1 MALQTVRLAYLVVGK
16 LTCLQLLRNRH
27 PRFTRPMALQTARLA
42 YLVVGKLTCLQ
53 LLRNRHPR
61 FTRPM
66 ALQTARLA
74 YNGIIDEVSPRLL
87 FHYKLIHLLLQ
98 SRDHRG
104 CSHRLCISLLLWQ

>member
-27 PRFTRPMALQTARLA
+27 PRFTRP
-42 YLVVGKLTCLQ
+42 K
-53 LLRNRHPR
+53 
-61 FTRPM
+61 